1 MSKEIKHTEE
11 RGLFGKANYQLMLA
25 GVVIIVIGFLLMMGG
40 GGDDAAR
47 FDPKEVYSFRRI
59 TLAPIVI
66 LLGLLL
72 EVYAIMRKPKQ

>member
-1 MSKEIKHTEE
+1 MSKEIKQTEE

-25 GVVIIVIGFLLMMGG
+25 GVVIIVIGFLLMTGG
-40 GGDDAAR
+40 GSDDAAR

-66 LLGLLL
+66 LIGLVL